1 MELMKNDLSKALTKI
16 EEMEAQYEESQRE
29 NQEKLR
35 DLNERLTRK
44 LKESEQVSVCGVCL
58 KHLLV

>member
-16 EEMEAQYEESQRE
+16 EEMEAQYEESQRQ

-35 DLNERLTRK
+35 DLNERLTRQ
-44 LKESEQVSVCGVCL
+44 LKESEQVCVCV
-58 KHLLV
+58 VFF